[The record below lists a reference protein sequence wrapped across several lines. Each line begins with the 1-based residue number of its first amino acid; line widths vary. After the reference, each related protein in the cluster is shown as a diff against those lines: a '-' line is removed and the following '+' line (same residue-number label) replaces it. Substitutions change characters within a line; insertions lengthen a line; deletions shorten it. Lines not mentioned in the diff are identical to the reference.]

1 MGYSV
6 RLCSVLLAVSLS
18 GCVVVHKESTS
29 PSRDTSEFINV
40 NSTLWMQTS
49 AEYKANALQTYKA
62 AELQL
67 DNALK
72 DKSWTSAIEQQS
84 NYTHLPPAIILD
96 VDETVL
102 DNSQFQADMIL
113 NNYSYDP
120 KKWDQWVAKQTA
132 PEIPGAV
139 AFINRARQMGVEIIY
154 ITNRECK
161 PRSSSA
167 DSCPQ
172 KQETMNNLKSVG
184 VQGVDSGHVL
194 LKKQKANWSSEKQS
208 RRELIAES
216 YRIIMLVGDDLG
228 DFLPNV
234 KKGITATARK
244 ELVDEYQ
251 DNWGVKWFILGN
263 PTYGSW
269 SQVLETP
276 KSKFLRG
283 F

>member
-6 RLCSVLLAVSLS
+6 PLCSVLLAVSLS
-18 GCVVVHKESTS
+18 GCVVVHKEST
-29 PSRDTSEFINV
+29 PSSSNELMNL

-67 DNALK
+67 NNAIQ
-72 DKSWTSAIEQQS
+72 DTSWTSAIEQQD
-84 NYTHLPPAIILD
+84 NYGNLPPAIILD

-113 NNYSYDP
+113 NDYSYDP
-120 KKWDQWVAKQTA
+120 KKWDQWVSMQSA

-139 AFINRARQMGVEIIY
+139 AFINKAQQMGVEIIY

-161 PRSSSA
+161 SRDKNSSH
-167 DSCPQ
+167 CPQ
-172 KQETMNNLKSVG
+172 KQETINNLKSVG
-184 VQGVDSGHVL
+184 INQVDSEDVF
-194 LKKQKANWSSEKQS
+194 LKKEKADWSSEKQS
-208 RRELIAES
+208 RRELVAES
-216 YRIIMLVGDDLG
+216 YRIIMLIGDDLG

-234 KKGITATARK
+234 KKGITPSARK
-244 ELVDEYQ
+244 DLVIDYQ

-269 SQVLETP
+269 SQLLEAP
-276 KSKFLRG
+276 RVNYLKG
-283 F
+283 Y